1 MISMLHCTN
10 QQQQPVVL
18 TKLSSTSQ
26 VTGAASP
33 ATAADA
39 TEHIF
44 YARRLLYVSHF
55 FAQWSKTSW
64 QFCLALFL
72 AAVTHFESLILVS
85 WYGMVVGLAVAVTG
99 GRVGQW
105 IDTSPNCRLTVARWL
120 IGGIVPSS
128 SPPSFLRA
136 LICV

>member
-1 MISMLHCTN
+1 MRPNLR
-10 QQQQPVVL
+10 
-18 TKLSSTSQ
+18 
-26 VTGAASP
+26 SP
-33 ATAADA
+33 AALRVA
-39 TEHIF
+39 
-44 YARRLLYVSHF
+44 F

-105 IDTSPNCRLTVARWL
+105 IDTSPNRRLTVARWL
-120 IGGIVPSS
+120 IGGSCRPPRHRLFYVLLSASDVTEFVELLSARIV
-128 SPPSFLRA
+128 SPTPL
-136 LICV
+136 LGDE